1 MCINFLSNCFYFF
14 QPKQD
19 SENTEPYF
27 RFHISGVNQQISTR
41 NLSDFFGNLVS
52 AKIIDVVV
60 MQKKGFGFIEFETL
74 SPYEEE
80 KLLGRHVINGRDV
93 ECEKARRKEQVT

>member
-1 MCINFLSNCFYFF
+1 MF
-14 QPKQD
+14 
-19 SENTEPYF
+19 
-27 RFHISGVNQQISTR
+27 
-41 NLSDFFGNLVS
+41 
-52 AKIIDVVV
+52 VV

-93 ECEKARRKEQVT
+93 ECEKARRKEQVN